1 MDEGMEEF
9 CFESDIKDV
18 KKIKLEE
25 NNREIITE
33 IPCKASVKS
42 ETNPGDKHT
51 CVVCRVAN

>member
-25 NNREIITE
+25 DNREIETE
-33 IPCKASVKS
+33 MS
-42 ETNPGDKHT
+42 
-51 CVVCRVAN
+51 